1 MLART
6 TMGEVKFC

>member
-6 TMGEVKFC
+6 TMSEVKFC